1 MKHKTIHER
10 TEFMNISVLLPDND
24 VRKMFIPSNVAKAL
38 ENLGTVRWNKKE
50 YEPENMIDLLK
61 DCEVCVTGW
70 GNPRLDETLLANAKS
85 LRLVVHSGGTVAPLV
100 SDYLYDMGAKVVS
113 GNDVF
118 AEGVAEGTMAYILA
132 GLRLIPY
139 YNSMVQAGNWKTNF
153 CPNYSLLEKKVG
165 LVGFGAIA
173 RYLTRMLHAFR
184 TDIRVYDPYVDADAM
199 KTYGVT
205 KAESLDALFSECEII
220 SLHLA
225 QQPETYRL
233 INKDLIK
240 RMQDGALFVNT
251 ARGSTV
257 DEAALAEELATGRIS
272 AILDVFDTEPLP
284 KDSKLRGLDNVI
296 LIPHMAGP
304 PSDRFDKV
312 VLTLIED
319 VKRLWAGEELRNEIS
334 RGYAF
339 KMTT

>member
-1 MKHKTIHER
+1 
-10 TEFMNISVLLPDND
+10 MNISVLLPDND
-24 VRKMFIPSNVAKAL
+24 VRKMFIPPIVAKGL
-38 ENLGTVRWNKKE
+38 ESLGTVRWNEKE
-50 YEPENMIDLLK
+50 YEPENMVDLLK

-100 SDYLYDMGAKVVS
+100 SDYLYDMGAKVIS
-113 GNDVF
+113 GNNVF

-132 GLRLIPY
+132 GLRMIPY
-139 YNSMVQAGNWKTNF
+139 YNSMVQAGKWKTNF
-153 CPNYSLLEKKVG
+153 CPNYSLLDKKVG

-173 RYLTRMLHAFR
+173 RYLTRMLHGFR
-184 TDIRVYDPYVDADAM
+184 TDIQVFDPYIDADFI
-199 KTYGVT
+199 KSYGAT
-205 KAESLDALFSECEII
+205 KAESLDALFSECDII

-240 RMQDGALFVNT
+240 RMRDGVLFVNT

-257 DEAALAEELATGRIS
+257 DQDALTEELISGRIS
-272 AILDVFDTEPLP
+272 AVLDVFDEEPLP
-284 KDSKLRGLDNVI
+284 QDSKLRGLDNVI

-304 PSDRFDKV
+304 PSDRFHRV
-312 VLTLIED
+312 VLSLIED
-319 VKRLWAGEELRNEIS
+319 IKRLYAGEALENEIS
-334 RGYAF
+334 RSYAF